1 MGVADASVISKATQ
15 KLCAEA
21 WQGDVLMV
29 PQLQQVA
36 AAVNHSVIG
45 ASKVLRFV
53 NPTTYPI
60 RDRRVYRFYY
70 RMPEDLLAAG
80 HLY

>member
-1 MGVADASVISKATQ
+1 
-15 KLCAEA
+15 
-21 WQGDVLMV
+21 MV

-60 RDRRVYRFYY
+60 RDRRVYWFYY
-70 RMPEDLLAAG
+70 RMPEGLLAAG
-80 HLY
+80 HFYQVNDAAAHAGCAQTEPWLKVWYRS